1 MDNTPM
7 KTNGIL
13 IALLLY
19 ICFFGVKVNFDTK
32 ALTAPVTSCKTIDV
46 PKLGTPP
53 AMPVID
59 KEYLDDKSY
68 IIRVLINHINV
79 LNKYAADNASQANL
93 VYNAYTKCITE

>member
-1 MDNTPM
+1 M

-19 ICFFGVKVNFDTK
+19 ISFFGVKVNFDTE
-32 ALTAPVTSCKTIDV
+32 ALTIPASNCKTIDV

-53 AMPVID
+53 IMPVID
-59 KEYLDDKSY
+59 KEHLSDKSY
-68 IIRVLINHINV
+68 IIRVLISHIND